1 MMHTVAV
8 NLYVSR
14 RRDHHDKYWKMSD
27 SPAKNLCH
35 DMHSSL
41 DVWWGPHGWRGKPCC
56 LSSPEHTATLLG
68 PRLQQKDWFHS
79 LWPELRADNLADRAL
94 DPMLCGPCVDTE
106 CVGKQSRRVGELVR
120 RGGRLQSPVVGP
132 RYLEIAMDMT
142 CNSACMICGNDRS
155 SFWKR
160 YSDRPRDLRQAS
172 QGDIDQLLENLD
184 LSQLDHIT
192 ILGGEPLLTDRHL
205 MFLRSLERRDVDLS
219 RVELWYPTNGS
230 RRVDSEVLELWARCR
245 QVILQFS
252 IDDTGAAFNYQRFPG
267 DWNSVTENMHW
278 FRDNLPAN
286 VLIRVERTVG
296 LLNAHRLLY
305 LDRWVREEFPHN
317 AYDQPVELVDHM
329 CRGVFDMSNISG
341 RHLAALRGDP
351 GGYELLKRLHPMD
364 GIQRTDLRNAEVLAF
379 VERQDALR
387 GVSITDYFPDFKH
400 LYR

>member
-1 MMHTVAV
+1 
-8 NLYVSR
+8 
-14 RRDHHDKYWKMSD
+14 
-27 SPAKNLCH
+27 
-35 DMHSSL
+35 MHSSL
-41 DVWWGPHGWRGKPCC
+41 DVSWGPRGWQAKPCC
-56 LSSPEHTATLLG
+56 FSSSDHLGTQLG

-79 LWPELRADNLADRAL
+79 LWPDLREDNLADKAL
-94 DPMLCGPCVDTE
+94 DPMLCGACVDDE
-106 CVGKQSRRVGELVR
+106 CVGKQSRRVGELIR
-120 RGGRLQSPVVGP
+120 RGARLQSPVVGP

-142 CNSACMICGNDRS
+142 CNSACMICGNARS

-160 YSDRPRDLRQAS
+160 YSDRPRDLTRAS

-205 MFLRSLERRDVDLS
+205 MLLRSLERKGVDLS

-230 RRVDSEVLELWARCR
+230 CRVDGEVLELWSRIR

-252 IDDTGAAFNYQRFPG
+252 LDDTGEAFNYQRFPG
-267 DWNSVTENMHW
+267 DWNSVTENMWW
-278 FRDNLPAN
+278 FRDHLSPN
-286 VLIRVERTVG
+286 VLMRVERTVS
-296 LLNAHRLLY
+296 LLNAHRLKF
-305 LDRWVREEFPHN
+305 LDQWVRDEFPFN
-317 AYDQPVELVDHM
+317 GFGQRVELVDHM
-329 CRGVFDMSNISG
+329 CQGVFSMANISG

-364 GIQRTDLRNAEVLAF
+364 DIQHTDLRNAEVLAF

-387 GVSITDYFPDFKH
+387 GLSITDYFPDFRQ